1 MENGTKTLDDNYK
14 AGFLFCSQLQP
25 RLTKTFM
32 QYCYKYLWSILPHWV
47 LVLQCPSCHHKND
60 AHEVLIDF
68 VCRLISLSLVK
79 VLICILFLLFQVV
92 SGDELESDR
101 YLISIEER
109 LCNHPSSDTPQAG
122 SVNTEQK
129 QEFKRSFNLTQP
141 SKRKRQVSD
150 FVSLL
155 ISCFCLQYQ
164 RNLLMQINAKSYQ

>member
-1 MENGTKTLDDNYK
+1 MENGTKTLDDNSK

-25 RLTKTFM
+25 HLTKNFM
-32 QYCYKYLWSILPHWV
+32 QYCYKYLWSILPLWI

-68 VCRLISLSLVK
+68 VCRLISLSLTVK

-101 YLISIEER
+101 YLITIEER
-109 LCNHPSSDTPQAG
+109 LSNHTSSDTPQAA

-129 QEFKRSFNLTQP
+129 QELKRSFNLNQP
-141 SKRKRQVSD
+141 SKRKRQVHVSD

-155 ISCFCLQYQ
+155 ISCFCLQYL
-164 RNLLMQINAKSYQ
+164 RNLLM